1 MYDLIV
7 EAVAVGV
14 MTIIFGNIAGFLIG
28 PLFKVDLPKVCSTWN
43 KFYTMEITLFV
54 TGVLIHFFCEYTGIN
69 KWYCKNGF
77 ACMR

>member
-1 MYDLIV
+1 MYNLIV
-7 EAVAVGV
+7 EAVVVGV
-14 MTIIFGNIAGFLIG
+14 MTIIFGNMTGLLIV

-43 KFYTMEITLFV
+43 KFYTMEITLFF
-54 TGVLIHFFCEYTGIN
+54 TGVFIHLFCEFSGIN

>member
-7 EAVAVGV
+7 EAVVVGV
-14 MTIIFGNIAGFLIG
+14 MTVIFGNIIGILIG
-28 PLFKVDLPKVCSTWN
+28 PLFKVYLPKVCSTWN
-43 KFYTMEITLFV
+43 KFYTMEISLFF
-54 TGVLIHFFCEYTGIN
+54 TGVFIHLFCEFSGIN

>member
-7 EAVAVGV
+7 EAVVVGV

-43 KFYTMEITLFV
+43 EFYTMEITLFV

-69 KWYCKNGF
+69 KWYCKKNL
-77 ACMR
+77 CRRW

>member
-7 EAVAVGV
+7 EAVVVGI

-54 TGVLIHFFCEYTGIN
+54 TGVLIHLFCEYTGIN

>member
-7 EAVAVGV
+7 EAIIVGV
-14 MTIIFGNIAGFLIG
+14 MTIIFGNVSGILIS

-43 KFYTMEITLFV
+43 KFYTMEITLFL
-54 TGVLIHFFCEYTGIN
+54 TGVLIHLFCEFSGIN

-77 ACMR
+77 ACMK

>member
-1 MYDLIV
+1 MYELFI
-7 EAVAVGV
+7 EAVVVGI
-14 MTIIFGNIAGFLIG
+14 MTIVFGNIAGFLIG
-28 PLFKVDLPKVCSTWN
+28 PLFKVNLPQVCSTWN

-54 TGVLIHFFCEYTGIN
+54 TGVLIHLFCEYTGIN

>member
-54 TGVLIHFFCEYTGIN
+54 TGVLIHFFCEYTVIN

>member
-7 EAVAVGV
+7 EAVVVGV